1 MSIKISNGV
10 NLNKLKNIFDHQA
23 KSVNKAAF
31 VVASTSFLSA
41 LLGLFRDRLLAGRFG
56 AGDELD
62 IYYTAFRIPDFLT
75 MVLIMGAISA
85 AITPIFSQHLV
96 RSREQAWRFLA
107 NLLNLFLFILMVASL
122 ILIIFV
128 PQLIQLIAP
137 GFSSE
142 KKELTIL
149 LTRIMFLSPF
159 LLGIGNI
166 LSSVLCVFRR
176 FLIASLTPIVY
187 NFGIIFGILFFVPI
201 MGLKGLAWGV
211 VFGGVLYVLI
221 QLPALFKLGFNPQKI
236 FNFRDESFKK
246 VVKLSIP
253 RAIGLAASQINLV
266 VMTAIASTLA
276 SGNIAIF
283 SLADNLSRPLLTF
296 VGISFSTAAFPSLAL
311 AFSKQN
317 KDKFFQIFSETFSK
331 IIYFILPLSFLLLIL
346 SDFAVRIILKV
357 RKFSLID
364 SHLTAAC
371 LGMFALGLFAQSLV
385 LLLAKVFYA
394 VQNTKIPAIASIVTM
409 LVNIPLA
416 LLFVRLFS
424 FQNPFQEIFI
434 KFLNLQNLKNISII
448 GLPLAFSI
456 SAIIQFFILFI
467 LFHQKKRNFFLLK
480 TGETQKVVN

>member
-1 MSIKISNGV
+1 MI
-10 NLNKLKNIFDHQA
+10 KNIFDHQA
-23 KSVNKAAF
+23 KSINKAAF
-31 VVASTSFLSA
+31 VVAATSFLSA
-41 LLGLFRDRLLAGRFG
+41 LLGLFRDRLLAGKFG

-96 RSREQAWRFLA
+96 RSRGEAWKFLA
-107 NLLNLFLFILMVASL
+107 NLLNLFLFILIVVSL

-187 NFGIIFGILFFVPI
+187 NLGIIFGILFFVPV

-211 VFGGVLYVLI
+211 VFGGALYVLI
-221 QLPALFKLGFNPQKI
+221 QLPALFKLGFNSRRI
-236 FNFRDESFKK
+236 FNFKDESFRK

-253 RAIGLAASQINLV
+253 RSIGLAASQINLV
-266 VMTAIASTLA
+266 VMTVIASKLA
-276 SGNIAIF
+276 SGNITVF
-283 SLADNLSRPLLTF
+283 NLAENLSRPILTLI
-296 VGISFSTAAFPSLAL
+296 GISFSTATFPSLAL

-331 IIYFILPLSFLLLIL
+331 IIYFILPLSFLLFIFRDL
-346 SDFAVRIILKV
+346 VVKIILKV
-357 RKFSLID
+357 GKFGLID

-394 VQNTKIPAIASIVTM
+394 VQNTKIPALSGIITM
-409 LVNIPLA
+409 LINIPLA
-416 LLFVRLFS
+416 LFFVRFFS
-424 FQNPFQEIFI
+424 FQNSFQEIFI
-434 KFLNLQNLKNISII
+434 KIFNLQNLENISII

-456 SAIIQFFILFI
+456 SAIIQFLILLVVFY
-467 LFHQKKRNFFLLK
+467 QKKRKFFSS
-480 TGETQKVVN
+480 

>member
-1 MSIKISNGV
+1 MI
-10 NLNKLKNIFDHQA
+10 KNIFDHQA
-23 KSVNKAAF
+23 KTINKAAF
-31 VVASTSFLSA
+31 VVAATSFLSA
-41 LLGLFRDRLLAGRFG
+41 LLGLFRDRLLAGKFG

-96 RSREQAWRFLA
+96 RSREEAWKFLA
-107 NLLNLFLFILMVASL
+107 NLLNLFLFILIVVSL

-128 PQLIQLIAP
+128 PQLIQFIAP

-187 NFGIIFGILFFVPI
+187 NLGIIFGILFFVPV
-201 MGLKGLAWGV
+201 MGLKGLALGV
-211 VFGGVLYVLI
+211 VFGGALYVLI
-221 QLPALFKLGFNPQKI
+221 QLPALFKLGFNSRRI
-236 FNFRDESFKK
+236 FNFKDESFRK

-253 RAIGLAASQINLV
+253 RSIGLAAGQINLV
-266 VMTAIASTLA
+266 VMTVIASKLA
-276 SGNIAIF
+276 SGNITVF
-283 SLADNLSRPLLTF
+283 NLAENLSRPILTLI
-296 VGISFSTAAFPSLAL
+296 GISFSTATFPSLAL

-331 IIYFILPLSFLLLIL
+331 IIYFILPLSFLLFIFRDL
-346 SDFAVRIILKV
+346 VVKIILKV
-357 RKFSLID
+357 GKFGLTD
-364 SHLTAAC
+364 TRLTAAC
-371 LGMFALGLFAQSLV
+371 LGLFALGLFAQSLV
-385 LLLAKVFYA
+385 LLLAKGFYA
-394 VQNTKIPAIASIVTM
+394 LGNTKIPALASVLTM
-409 LVNIPLA
+409 LINIPLGVNFCSA
-416 LLFVRLFS
+416 FIFSKLLS
-424 FQNPFQEIFI
+424 GIFTQ
-434 KFLNLQNLKNISII
+434 LLSLQNFKNIEVI

-456 SAIIQFFILFI
+456 SATFQFILLYFT
-467 LFHQKKRNFFLLK
+467 FRQKIKKIFS
-480 TGETQKVVN
+480 

>member
-1 MSIKISNGV
+1 M

-23 KSVNKAAF
+23 KSINKAAIIL
-31 VVASTSFLSA
+31 AATSFLSA
-41 LLGLFRDRLLAGRFG
+41 LLGLLRDRLLAGRFG

-75 MVLIMGAISA
+75 MVLVMGAISA

-96 RSREQAWRFLA
+96 RSNKEAWKFLA
-107 NLLNLFLFILMVASL
+107 NLLNLFLFILIIVSL

-128 PQLIQLIAP
+128 PQLIGLIAP
-137 GFSSE
+137 GFSGE

-176 FLIASLTPIVY
+176 FLIASFTPIVY
-187 NFGIIFGILFFVPI
+187 NLGIIFGILFFVPI

-211 VFGGVLYVLI
+211 VLGGILYVLI
-221 QLPALFKLGFNPQKI
+221 QLPILFKIGFSPQRI
-236 FNFRDESFKK
+236 LNFKDESFRK
-246 VVKLSIP
+246 VVRLSIP
-253 RAIGLAASQINLV
+253 RSVGLAASQINLV
-266 VMTAIASTLA
+266 VMTAIASKLA

-283 SLADNLSRPLLTF
+283 NLADNLSRPLLTF

-311 AFSKQN
+311 AFSKKS

-331 IIYFILPLSFLLLIL
+331 IIYFILPLSLLLFIL
-346 SDFAVRIILKV
+346 RDLVVKIILKV
-357 RKFSLID
+357 GKFGLID
-364 SHLTAAC
+364 THLTAAC

-385 LLLAKVFYA
+385 LLIAKVFYA
-394 VQNTKIPAIASIVTM
+394 VQNTKIPAIASIITM
-409 LVNIPLA
+409 IFNIPLA
-416 LLFVRLFS
+416 LFFVRFFS
-424 FQNPFQEIFI
+424 FQNSIQAIFI
-434 KFLNLQNLKNISII
+434 KIFNLQNLENISII

-456 SAIIQFFILFI
+456 SATIQFLILLAIFY
-467 LFHQKKRNFFLLK
+467 QKKKQFFSSSI
-480 TGETQKVVN
+480 

>member
-1 MSIKISNGV
+1 M

-23 KSVNKAAF
+23 KSINKAAF
-31 VVASTSFLSA
+31 IVAATSLVSA
-41 LLGLFRDRLLAGRFG
+41 FLGLFRDWLLSGRFNFG
-56 AGDELD
+56 NELD
-62 IYYTAFRIPDFLT
+62 VYYTAFRIPDFIT

-96 RSREQAWRFLA
+96 RSREEAWKFLA
-107 NLLNLFLFILMVASL
+107 NLLNLFLFILMTASL

-159 LLGIGNI
+159 LLGMGNI

-176 FLIASLTPIVY
+176 FLIASFTPIVY
-187 NFGIIFGILFFVPI
+187 NLGIIFGILFFYPT

-211 VFGGVLYVLI
+211 VLGGVLYVLI
-221 QLPALFKLGFNPQKI
+221 QLPALFKLGFNLQRI
-236 FNFRDESFKK
+236 FNFKDESFKK
-246 VVKLSIP
+246 VIKLTIP
-253 RAIGLAASQINLV
+253 RSIGLAASQINLI
-266 VMTAIASTLA
+266 VMTAIASTLSA
-276 SGNIAIF
+276 GNIAVF
-283 SLADNLSRPLLTF
+283 SFADDLSRPILTF

-311 AFSKQN
+311 AFSKQS
-317 KDKFFQIFSETFSK
+317 KDKFFRMFSETFLK
-331 IIYFILPLSFLLLIL
+331 IIYFILPLSFLLFIFRDL
-346 SDFAVRIILKV
+346 VVKIILQV

-364 SHLTAAC
+364 SHLIAAC

-394 VQNTKIPAIASIVTM
+394 VQNTKIPAIASVITM
-409 LVNIPLA
+409 FVNIPLA
-416 LLFVRLFS
+416 LSLTKIFS
-424 FQNPFQEIFI
+424 FQNPIQEIFV
-434 KFLNLQNLKNISII
+434 KMLNLQNLGNISII

-456 SAIIQFFILFI
+456 SAIIQFLILLTVFYR
-467 LFHQKKRNFFLLK
+467 KKRKFF
-480 TGETQKVVN
+480 TS